1 VKSEVPVQPDHEPA
15 AHTADCST
23 SRPVSAYVYPTDIDW
38 FHFLR
43 ARSPLDEVNFW
54 QPGGSTEFRRL
65 SPGELF
71 LFRLKRPINKI
82 AGGGVFAHASLFP
95 LYGAWDAFG
104 EKNGVASF
112 QDLFSAISHYRSRNG
127 GSAATTDTQI
137 GCIVLESPFF
147 LPDNEWI
154 DVPSDY
160 HPNLVQGK
168 RFASDSETGRYL
180 SQWGARQLALMQPV
194 VVGEQLPMSMYGEPT
209 LVRQRRGQGAFRL
222 IVSDAYAK
230 RCAVT
235 GEKTLPVLEAA
246 HIKPL
251 ASGGEH
257 RIDNGLLLR
266 SDLHTLFDLGYA
278 TITPTGQFRVSPK
291 LKETWMNGRVYYELD
306 HSAIRMPEDPE
317 KRPSPLLLEW
327 HNDVI
332 FRP

>member
-1 VKSEVPVQPDHEPA
+1 MNV
-15 AHTADCST
+15 
-23 SRPVSAYVYPTDIDW
+23 YVYPTDINW
-38 FHFLR
+38 FRFLR

-65 SPGELF
+65 KPGELF
-71 LFRLKRPINKI
+71 LFRLKSPINKI
-82 AGGGVFAHASLFP
+82 AGGGIFAHASLYP

-104 EKNGVASF
+104 EKNGVGSF
-112 QDLFSAISHYRSRNG
+112 QELFSAIGHYRSKNG
-127 GSAATTDTQI
+127 ATPATTDTPI

-147 LPDNEWI
+147 LPDNDWI
-154 DVPSDY
+154 DIPADY
-160 HPNLVQGK
+160 HLNLVQGK
-168 RFASDSETGRYL
+168 RFPAESESGHFL
-180 SQWGARQLALMQPV
+180 SEWGTRQLAVLQPTV
-194 VVGEQLPMSMYGEPT
+194 VAEPLAASMYGEPT
-209 LVRQRRGQGAFRL
+209 LIRQRRGQGAFRL
-222 IVSDAYAK
+222 IVSDAYSK

-246 HIKPL
+246 HIKPV

-257 RIDNGLLLR
+257 RIENGLLLR

-278 TITPTGQFRVSPK
+278 TVTPTGEFRVSPK

-306 HSAIRMPEDPE
+306 GSMIRMPEEDE
-317 KRPSPLLLEW
+317 KRPSSLLLEW